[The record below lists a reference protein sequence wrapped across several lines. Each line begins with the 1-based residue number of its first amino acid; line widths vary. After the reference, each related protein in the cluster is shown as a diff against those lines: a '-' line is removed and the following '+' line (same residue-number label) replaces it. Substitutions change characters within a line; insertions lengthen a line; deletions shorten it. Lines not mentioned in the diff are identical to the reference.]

1 MSVLVFHVLR
11 HASHGGC
18 LRLECRRLCQ
28 LLYHVST
35 DRVPSAKR
43 ERNFSTLSAD
53 YLNENSPRRT
63 MTRSTDDRLRIE
75 AAQRDPSR
83 FGELY
88 EENFYR
94 VYAYVARRVGDRHQ
108 AEDLTADVFREALA
122 GIGKFEWRGVPF
134 AAWLLRIASRTIAD
148 HFIRSGREVGNP
160 AAEPERPDPSEIE
173 RRAMLFQLVERLP
186 QSQFR
191 VIHLR
196 FVEQKS
202 IREIAQE
209 LGRSEGA
216 VKQLQLRAIENLR
229 AQMEGAHA

>member
-1 MSVLVFHVLR
+1 
-11 HASHGGC
+11 
-18 LRLECRRLCQ
+18 
-28 LLYHVST
+28 
-35 DRVPSAKR
+35 
-43 ERNFSTLSAD
+43 
-53 YLNENSPRRT
+53 
-63 MTRSTDDRLRIE
+63 MTQGTDDRLRIE

-83 FGELY
+83 FDELY

-134 AAWLLRIASRTIAD
+134 AAWLRGIASRTVAD
-148 HFIRSGREVGNP
+148 HFKRSGREAANP
-160 AAEPERPDPSEIE
+160 ADEPERPGPGDIE
-173 RRAMLFQLVERLP
+173 RHAMLFQLVERLP
-186 QSQFR
+186 EAQFR

-202 IREIAQE
+202 IREIARQ